1 MQNKKQR
8 DLGKRL
14 IRYCIMVNSVVENTN
29 DSKSGRYLS
38 GQLIRSGSSPA
49 LNYGEACAA
58 ESLNDLI
65 HKFKIIL
72 KELRESYANLS
83 IIQET
88 PLISDIKLINTAL
101 NETNELISIFV
112 ASIKTCERKKQ
123 EVQKPIYK
131 R

>member
-1 MQNKKQR
+1 
-8 DLGKRL
+8 
-14 IRYCIMVNSVVENTN
+14 MVNSIVEKTN
-29 DSKSGRYLS
+29 DSKLGKHLS
-38 GQLIRSGSSPA
+38 NQLIRSGSSPA

-112 ASIKTCERKKQ
+112 TSIKTCERKKQ
-123 EVQKPIYK
+123 RE
-131 R
+131 